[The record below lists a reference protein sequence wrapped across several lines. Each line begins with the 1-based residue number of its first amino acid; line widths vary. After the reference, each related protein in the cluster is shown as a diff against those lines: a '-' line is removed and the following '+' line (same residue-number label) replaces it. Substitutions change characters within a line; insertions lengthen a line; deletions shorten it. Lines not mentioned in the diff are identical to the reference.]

1 MGIAFSYLSAKQ
13 SQLCI
18 PSLLFPP
25 ASWLLPLPSLLD
37 PQLPTTLPLLLML
50 LSPSFPQC
58 TTTNMEETMP
68 DTDQF
73 SAKRRAVITITPLEN
88 TVSTFPTVVSKLF
101 LTQLAPR
108 ATLLM

>member
-37 PQLPTTLPLLLML
+37 PQLPTTPPLRLMM
-50 LSPSFPQC
+50 SPSFPQC
-58 TTTNMEETMP
+58 TIMNMEEMMP
-68 DTDQF
+68 DMDQF
-73 SAKRRAVITITPLEN
+73 LAKRRAVTTITQLEN

-101 LTQLAPR
+101 LTLLAPR
-108 ATLLM
+108 DTLLM